1 MSKYSLNPKDYE
13 LAGFLYDARVVSA
26 SSWYLNLQ
34 HEASLV
40 LGELG
45 EETDRQIEAD
55 LAAYA
60 ETLDSRADGIHRPV
74 RLRTVHRLVCT
85 CSLVVH
91 TEARF
96 REPAGHLDARW
107 RLARTVV
114 IDLADGGDIRAAC
127 QECGTSTRHP
137 DVGEA
142 QQWATKHQCPLR
154 PTTPPA
160 PTGTYRRVETD
171 LGEAPADVVHRNRA
185 PLPDDAALTGGLV
198 PWEVNPRHLSQF
210 YLEMLRCEEKR
221 RQGVRLGAH
230 EARRLTE
237 WIAYL
242 GDLNAVVAYDPGN
255 PDGFAL
261 VPRSEGDD
269 DLIHR
274 PVRSNLPSDGRGAT
288 ALRRL
293 RRARR
298 ASSVPWSG

>member
-1 MSKYSLNPKDYE
+1 MSKYSLDPKAFE
-13 LAGFLYDARVVSA
+13 FAGFVYDARVVSA

-34 HEASLV
+34 HEAPLDF
-40 LGELG
+40 GELG

-60 ETLDSRADGIHRPV
+60 EILDARADGIHRPV

-85 CSLVVH
+85 CALVVR
-91 TEARF
+91 TESRF

-107 RLARTVV
+107 RLARAVV
-114 IDLADGGDIRAAC
+114 VDLADGGGILAAC

-142 QQWATKHQCPLR
+142 QQWAAKHKCPQR
-154 PTTPPA
+154 PTTPPS

-171 LGEAPADVVHRNRA
+171 LGESPDDVVHRNRA
-185 PLPDDAALTGGLV
+185 PLPDNAALTGGLV
-198 PWEVNPRHLSQF
+198 PWEIDPRHRNEF
-210 YLEMLRCEEKR
+210 YLDMLRYEEKR
-221 RQGVRLGAH
+221 RQGISLSAH
-230 EARRLTE
+230 EVRRLTD

-242 GDLNAVVAYDPGN
+242 GELNAVVAYDPGN

-274 PVRSNLPSDGRGAT
+274 PVR
-288 ALRRL
+288 
-293 RRARR
+293 
-298 ASSVPWSG
+298 

>member
-34 HEASLV
+34 HEAPLV

-60 ETLDSRADGIHRPV
+60 EIFDARADGIHRPV
-74 RLRTVHRLVCT
+74 HLRGVDRLVCT
-85 CSLVVH
+85 CALVVR
-91 TEARF
+91 TVSRF
-96 REPAGHLDARW
+96 RKPAGHLDARW
-107 RLARTVV
+107 RLARTIVV
-114 IDLADGGDIRAAC
+114 DLADGGDILAAC
-127 QECGTSTRHP
+127 QECGTSTRHT

-142 QQWATKHQCPLR
+142 QQWAAKHTCPQR

-160 PTGTYRRVETD
+160 PTGTYRRIETD
-171 LGEAPADVVHRNRA
+171 LGESPDDVVHRNRA
-185 PLPDDAALTGGLV
+185 PLPDDAAPIGGLV
-198 PWEVNPRHLSQF
+198 PWEVHPRHLSQF
-210 YLEMLRCEEKR
+210 YLDMLRCEEKR
-221 RQGVRLGAH
+221 RQGVPLGSH
-230 EARRLTE
+230 EARRLTD

-242 GDLNAVVAYDPGN
+242 GELNAVVAYDPSN

-269 DLIHR
+269 DLIRR
-274 PVRSNLPSDGRGAT
+274 P
-288 ALRRL
+288 
-293 RRARR
+293 AR
-298 ASSVPWSG
+298 